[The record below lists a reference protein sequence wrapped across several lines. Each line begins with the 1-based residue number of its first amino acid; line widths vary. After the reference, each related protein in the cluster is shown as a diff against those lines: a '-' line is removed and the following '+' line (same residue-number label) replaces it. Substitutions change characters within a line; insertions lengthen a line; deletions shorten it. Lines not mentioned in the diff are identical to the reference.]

1 MNFLAFLLDF
11 LDLNK
16 EIYKCFGKESNDMLH
31 FETLYV
37 ILNKRKRRGAE
48 MKTKFHEYLTM
59 FRKQRGYTQAQMAEM
74 LEISRSSYTNYE
86 MGNRSPNLET
96 LERISEILDCSLD
109 ALFGKAPVKFANMV
123 REESNPYHVDAKK
136 PQKGKDRRLAIGT
149 QDFRK
154 LRERKAYYVDKTL
167 MIEEF
172 LESWYDVTLIT
183 RPRRFGKTL
192 NMSMLAEFLDC
203 TKDSGDLF
211 AGTRISNSYVMQEMN
226 EHPVIFLSF
235 LNLRGDCADRMLD
248 QLGVALKGEYRRYY
262 DIIND
267 GTLPDAQRDEF
278 NHIYELLWP
287 IKRTKEAEACIVNSI
302 TSLCWILESYY
313 GKKVY
318 LLLDEYDTPFI
329 SANAQ
334 GYYSEVRG
342 VLTEMFTSSLKGNP
356 ALERAVLT
364 GIQRVAKEN
373 IFSGINNLSVC
384 TVKDAEYSECF
395 GFTEEETEALLEYCG
410 VEFSDEVRIMYD
422 GYLFGMA
429 EVYNPW
435 SVSCYAARKELEP
448 YWVNTSENSIIK
460 HAFEQRGESFLRK
473 YNELIEKGTV
483 DTKVE
488 LSVSY
493 YEEQDDASLWGLLL
507 NAGMVTVQEKV
518 EKGIYKLR
526 IPNYEVRKVFQELT
540 AFCLKLEEGH
550 IQEMLRYLRTE
561 AMDKFVEQYQWIL
574 LRLPSYHDLKS
585 ENSYHMMML
594 GMCAFMYQHYDVR
607 SNRESGNGRSDIILY
622 AKKPELPHMILEFKY
637 TKDESQDLEK
647 LAQEAIDQIKDKK
660 YDAEIT
666 GTVYYI
672 GLAHFGKNAEVKW
685 EKKDEANIFSGR

>member
-1 MNFLAFLLDF
+1 
-11 LDLNK
+11 
-16 EIYKCFGKESNDMLH
+16 
-31 FETLYV
+31 
-37 ILNKRKRRGAE
+37 
-48 MKTKFHEYLTM
+48 MKTKFHKYLTM
-59 FRKQRGYTQAQMAEM
+59 FRKQKGYTQAQMAEK

-86 MGNRSPNLET
+86 TGNRSPDLEG

-109 ALFGKAPVKFANMV
+109 ELFGKVPVKFPTMLRESTAPYAANIKI
-123 REESNPYHVDAKK
+123 A
-136 PQKGKDRRLAIGT
+136 QKGKDRRLSIGT

-203 TKDSGDLF
+203 TKDSEALF
-211 AGTRISNSYVMQEMN
+211 EGTKISRSYVMQEMN

-235 LNLRGDCADRMLD
+235 LNLRGDCAERMLD

-262 DIIND
+262 EIIND
-267 GTLPDAQRDEF
+267 GRLPDTQRDEF
-278 NHIYELLWP
+278 NHIYECLWP
-287 IKRTKEAEACIVNSI
+287 VKDRKETEGCIVNAI
-302 TSLCWILESYY
+302 VVLCRILEAYY

-318 LLLDEYDTPFI
+318 FLLDEYDTPFI

-342 VLTEMFTSSLKGNP
+342 VLTEMLTSSLKGNP

-384 TVKDAEYSECF
+384 TVKDPEYSDCF
-395 GFTEEETEALLEYCG
+395 GFTEEEAEDLLEYCG
-410 VEFSDEVRIMYD
+410 VEFTDDVRTMYD
-422 GYLFGMA
+422 GYLFGIT

-435 SVSCYAARKELEP
+435 SISCYAARKKLEP

-460 HAFEQRGESFLRK
+460 NAFEQRGDLFLRK

-493 YEEQDDASLWGLLL
+493 YEEPDDASLWGLLL
-507 NAGMVTVQEKV
+507 DAGMVTIQEKMD
-518 EKGIYKLR
+518 EGIYKLR
-526 IPNYEVRKVFQELT
+526 IPNYEVREAFRELT

-550 IQEMLRYLRTE
+550 ISQMLRYLRTE
-561 AMDKFVEQYQWIL
+561 DMEKFIEQYQWIL

-594 GMCAFMYQHYDVR
+594 GMCAFMYQYYDVK
-607 SNRESGNGRSDIILY
+607 SNRESGTGRSDILLF

-637 TKDESQDLEK
+637 TKDESQNLEE
-647 LAQEAIDQIKDKK
+647 LAEQAILQIKDKK
-660 YDAEIT
+660 YDTEMT
-666 GTVYYI
+666 GDVYYI
-672 GLAHFGKNAEVKW
+672 GLAHFGKNAEVRW
-685 EKKDEANIFSGR
+685 EKRK